1 MGEGLLRTQGPR
13 SWSCDPPSLQRS
25 EKRRYRLWRMVCLT
39 STCNDGESA
48 HSRCQSLLAEGWE
61 SGGMWERGTLL
72 CLNGPGQADSY
83 FWGSGLPQYL
93 CFSLPSCDWIEHSCL
108 TGRRDLEQS
117 REPGCWGWGA
127 GHEGGMWSRAG
138 PGLGSLRLYR
148 LL

>member
-1 MGEGLLRTQGPR
+1 
-13 SWSCDPPSLQRS
+13 
-25 EKRRYRLWRMVCLT
+25 
-39 STCNDGESA
+39 
-48 HSRCQSLLAEGWE
+48 
-61 SGGMWERGTLL
+61 MWERGTLL